1 MNELRQLARLK
12 LDAYIAA
19 FGVLVILIAPHSASA
34 RKKKPAQPPDDDL
47 QQYIQTAKA
56 GIGGP
61 QASVGSLWTPNGPY
75 STLARDDKAY
85 RPGDM
90 VTINIQEQ
98 LTAATTGNVKTSR
111 AFNASSS
118 LGAFIGQIPANSGL
132 QNLFS
137 PTSNSALNGQ
147 AQTASSSLLNT
158 SLEGLVVA
166 VLPNGYLVV
175 QAERQVNVDSQW
187 QHVILRGVVR
197 PSDISPANTIP
208 STAISNL
215 QVEVQG
221 KGVISDNTRQPN
233 RVVRLI
239 MKVVGF

>member
-1 MNELRQLARLK
+1 MTKLHRVIRLK
-12 LDAYIAA
+12 PAA
-19 FGVLVILIAPHSASA
+19 FIPAIGLLSILVLPLSASA
-34 RKKKPAQPPDDDL
+34 RKKKPAAPTDENL
-47 QQYIQTAKA
+47 QQYIQSAKA
-56 GIGGP
+56 GVEGR
-61 QASVGSLWTPNGPY
+61 QASMGSLWTPSGPY

-90 VTINIQEQ
+90 VTINIEEQ
-98 LTAATTGNVKTSR
+98 LTAATTGNVKTAR
-111 AFNASSS
+111 AFTASSS
-118 LGAFIGQIPANSGL
+118 LGAFVGQIPANSGL

-175 QAERQVNVDSQW
+175 QAERKVNVDNQW

-197 PSDISPANTIP
+197 PSDISPANSIP

-221 KGVISDNTRQPN
+221 KGVITDNTRQPN
-233 RVVRLI
+233 RIVRLI
-239 MKVVGF
+239 LKVVGF